1 MEKLHNKKDK
11 TEKMKNRKDSQ
22 KQHHHRRASID
33 KINSRFL
40 DIMQKTKYQ
49 KSDNKIQE
57 MQFKINNKLNLKE
70 EKKTG
75 IVIKDGKHK
84 RNASNIS
91 TSEFEKNYIKNK
103 IENFE
108 KAIKNED
115 KKNNNMKNN
124 KIDFKI
130 INNNKPNYNEGN
142 KINTYTPINAAKKS
156 QNNLKSSFITNYMKN
171 SNEMQQKNIKN
182 KNSLFQSQ
190 ISITND
196 KTNYKI
202 NETYEKKKD
211 NNIKYIHK
219 NNSVILEENYE
230 EKNPKKNKEKQNKKI
245 KSKESEII
253 QKEEIEKNIKSKS
266 QIKEKQPKNSEINNN
281 LKISLKYN
289 NKDKKE
295 LIEKEAQKKLIKKQI
310 YQNDYSKEKD
320 DFKSKINSYLS
331 KYIDFN
337 SIADKYPGGYNYLLN
352 KLKYLNLQCN
362 EDEYNFIYSQK
373 NLYKSQDAKDLCRKG
388 IPIKYIKSFLKKL
401 LKLENCKENYDFKYA
416 MVMKELDTNYI
427 GDYVPYYYG
436 KTKTKLKEI
445 LQTHYLND
453 EGIKQLKT
461 IMWLISDLVPKIEY
475 SPFLVKIC
483 AILLIFFDKEETFE
497 AMRTLIEMNY
507 DPKDIYKLRWHFR
520 YSIDENDKLVDSIT
534 IFLENQSDKIKEL
547 FEIFKSKGLQPLVL
561 IRLFVESLFLD
572 FLNFYGIIRFI
583 CIFLYEGVKSLYRIS
598 FGILNYIY
606 DNNLEEIKNCKV
618 NILSKLKEIIYN
630 TFDYNKIFEDSFTVQ
645 LSRFNNGYIKD
656 DNGEDIA
663 EFEIPFE
670 CSSKYNNQNSGS
682 ESNPEKDKEE
692 EEAKEIE
699 KEKERLHRKKH
710 NYLSHFYL
718 PSIEPKSNILTSK
731 YIFKLWPKLPK
742 KFKNCNLATIYSL
755 SRKKINMKSI
765 IELSHKYPKNYRILI
780 LIETEQEELFGIIL
794 PQMLED
800 TGEEKY
806 IKLEKCYLINFLP
819 KVNIYKDQNEIKC
832 QNMLCCN
839 KKGLWFCKEQ
849 VGDLI
854 FIDGTL
860 TEGKICKDNTYFG
873 KISLTKKS
881 NFLVKDFEIIVF
893 VENDI

>member
-1 MEKLHNKKDK
+1 MEKIHNKKDK
-11 TEKMKNRKDSQ
+11 TEKMKNRKDSH

-33 KINSRFL
+33 KINSKFL

-57 MQFKINNKLNLKE
+57 IQFKRNNKQNFKE
-70 EKKTG
+70 EKKTE

-91 TSEFEKNYIKNK
+91 TAAFEKNYIKNK

-124 KIDFKI
+124 VVDYKI
-130 INNNKPNYNEGN
+130 INNDKAKYDEGN
-142 KINTYTPINAAKKS
+142 KINSDTYFNTTTKKN

-171 SNEMQQKNIKN
+171 SNEMQQRNIKA
-182 KNSLFQSQ
+182 KNNLFQSQ
-190 ISITND
+190 TSITND

-202 NETYEKKKD
+202 NETYEKKQN
-211 NNIKYIHK
+211 NNIKNIHK

-230 EKNPKKNKEKQNKKI
+230 EKEIKKYKEKQNKKI
-245 KSKESEII
+245 KNKESEKI
-253 QKEEIEKNIKSKS
+253 QKEEIEKNIKYNS
-266 QIKEKQPKNSEINNN
+266 QVKEKQPKNNEINNN
-281 LKISLKYN
+281 FKISLKYN
-289 NKDKKE
+289 NKDNKE
-295 LIEKEAQKKLIKKQI
+295 LIENEAQKKYLEKEMNQK
-310 YQNDYSKEKD
+310 YLSKAKD
-320 DFKSKINSYLS
+320 NFKSKINSFLS

-337 SIADKYPGGYNYLLN
+337 SITEKYPGGFNYLQN
-352 KLKYLNLQCN
+352 KLIYLNNQCT
-362 EDEYNFIYSQK
+362 EDEFNFIYSQK
-373 NLYKSQDAKDLCRKG
+373 NLYKSQDAKELCRKG
-388 IPIKYIKSFLKKL
+388 IPLKYIKPFLKKL

-416 MVMKELDTNYI
+416 MIMKELDTNYI
-427 GDYVPYYYG
+427 GDYAPYYYG
-436 KTKTKLKEI
+436 KTKKKIKEI

-520 YSIDENDKLVDSIT
+520 YSNDENAKLVDSIT
-534 IFLENQSDKIKEL
+534 LFLENQSEKIKEL
-547 FEIFKSKGLQPLVL
+547 FEIFKSKGLQPLLL
-561 IRLFVESLFLD
+561 IRDFVESLFLD

-606 DNNLEEIKNCKV
+606 DNNLEDIKESKV
-618 NILSKLKEIIYN
+618 NVLSKLKEITYN
-630 TFDYNKIFEDSFTVQ
+630 TFDYNKIFEDSFNIQ

-656 DNGEDIA
+656 DDGEDIA

-670 CSSKYNNQNSGS
+670 CSSKYYNQNSGS

-692 EEAKEIE
+692 ETKEIE

-710 NYLSHFYL
+710 NYLSHYYL

-731 YIFKLWPKLPK
+731 YIFELWPKLPK
-742 KFKNCNLATIYSL
+742 KFKNSNLATIYSL
-755 SRKKINMKSI
+755 SKKKINMKSI
-765 IELSHKYPKNYRILI
+765 IELSNKYPKNYRILI

-794 PQMLED
+794 PQMLDD

-819 KVNIYKDQNEIKC
+819 KVNIYKDQNDIKC
-832 QNMLCCN
+832 KNMLCCN
-839 KKGLWFCKEQ
+839 KRGLWFCKEQ

-860 TEGKICKDNTYFG
+860 TEGKICNDNTYFG